1 MKKIINMFRYTKQD
15 EIISSIMNGF
25 YLSYFHVY
33 YAAGSYDRRSNCRKF
48 SW

>member
-25 YLSYFHVY
+25 LLILFPRLLRCWVL
-33 YAAGSYDRRSNCRKF
+33 R
-48 SW
+48 